1 VAVCVAWRLGKEIG
15 HITKCLGPNASTSDA
30 AYEAVLLA
38 TNYIRDRLPVDEER
52 GLTEIRSTDA
62 NVARDCLKSGNR
74 DHHEHIENLAQSFSN
89 ILEAYPALQINL
101 NWLPAAKGS
110 IPLRRL
116 KSIAAEV
123 AHQGPTLPP
132 PPPTKAQLRAISKQ
146 DAITEW
152 QNSWMVAPR
161 LQPAYL
167 ALTNPPDGSVPP
179 FTQGI
184 TKFPRPIV
192 ATCIRLLT
200 GHAFTGEYT
209 ARFRPS
215 SFDPH
220 HCQCGEPLQT
230 AQHVIAAC
238 PLHIEARRQFLLP
251 LSNSL
256 SISTIFGTKEGGEA
270 LGNFLAAS
278 QACIRP
284 RQREAPPE
292 EEEEEDY
299 G

>member
-1 VAVCVAWRLGKEIG
+1 
-15 HITKCLGPNASTSDA
+15 
-30 AYEAVLLA
+30 
-38 TNYIRDRLPVDEER
+38 
-52 GLTEIRSTDA
+52 
-62 NVARDCLKSGNR
+62 
-74 DHHEHIENLAQSFSN
+74 
-89 ILEAYPALQINL
+89 
-101 NWLPAAKGS
+101 
-110 IPLRRL
+110 
-116 KSIAAEV
+116 
-123 AHQGPTLPP
+123 
-132 PPPTKAQLRAISKQ
+132 
-146 DAITEW
+146 
-152 QNSWMVAPR
+152 MVAPW

-167 ALTNPPDGSVPP
+167 ALTNPLDGSVPP

-192 ATCIRLLT
+192 AMCIRLLT

-209 ARFRPS
+209 AHFQPS

-230 AQHVIAAC
+230 TQHVIVAC

-251 LSNSL
+251 LSNTL

-284 RQREAPPE
+284 WRCEAPLE
-292 EEEEEDY
+292 EEEEENH

>member
-1 VAVCVAWRLGKEIG
+1 VLQVDIG
-15 HITKCLGPNASTSDA
+15 
-30 AYEAVLLA
+30 
-38 TNYIRDRLPVDEER
+38 
-52 GLTEIRSTDA
+52 
-62 NVARDCLKSGNR
+62 
-74 DHHEHIENLAQSFSN
+74 
-89 ILEAYPALQINL
+89 
-101 NWLPAAKGS
+101 WLPAAKGS
-110 IPLRRL
+110 IPLRKL
-116 KSIAAEV
+116 KAIAAET
-123 AHQGPTLPP
+123 ARQGPTLPP
-132 PPPTKAQLRAISKQ
+132 PPPTKAQLRNTARQEAI
-146 DAITEW
+146 DEW
-152 QNSWMVAPR
+152 RNNWMAAPR

-167 ALTNPPDGSVPP
+167 ALTNPPDGSLPP
-179 FTQGI
+179 FTRGI

-209 ARFRPS
+209 ARFRPG

-238 PLHIEARRQFLLP
+238 PLHDAARRQFLLP
-251 LSNSL
+251 VSNTLSF
-256 SISTIFGTKEGGEA
+256 STIFGTEEGGEA

-284 RQREAPPE
+284 RRREAPPA
-292 EEEEEDY
+292 EEEDEDEDH

>member
-1 VAVCVAWRLGKEIG
+1 MA
-15 HITKCLGPNASTSDA
+15 
-30 AYEAVLLA
+30 
-38 TNYIRDRLPVDEER
+38 
-52 GLTEIRSTDA
+52 
-62 NVARDCLKSGNR
+62 
-74 DHHEHIENLAQSFSN
+74 
-89 ILEAYPALQINL
+89 
-101 NWLPAAKGS
+101 
-110 IPLRRL
+110 
-116 KSIAAEV
+116 
-123 AHQGPTLPP
+123 
-132 PPPTKAQLRAISKQ
+132 
-146 DAITEW
+146 
-152 QNSWMVAPR
+152 APR

-167 ALTNPPDGSVPP
+167 ALTNPPDGFIPP
-179 FTQGI
+179 FIKGI
-184 TKFPRPIV
+184 SKFSRPIV

-230 AQHVIAAC
+230 PQHVIAAC

-251 LSNSL
+251 VSNNLSF
-256 SISTIFGTKEGGEA
+256 SIIFGTKEGGEA

-284 RQREAPPE
+284 RRREAPPE
-292 EEEEEDY
+292 EEDEDEDH